1 MAIVPALD
9 TDIHDLEGLLT
20 LGSYLW
26 RHELIGQ
33 TGRRGGDVMA
43 TLVELARQRTALS
56 RDQINHLQRL
66 IGDWGMLADLCFAD
80 LLLYTLDQ

>member
-1 MAIVPALD
+1 
-9 TDIHDLEGLLT
+9 
-20 LGSYLW
+20 
-26 RHELIGQ
+26 
-33 TGRRGGDVMA
+33 MA

-66 IGDWGMLADLCFAD
+66 IGDWGMLADLCFSD